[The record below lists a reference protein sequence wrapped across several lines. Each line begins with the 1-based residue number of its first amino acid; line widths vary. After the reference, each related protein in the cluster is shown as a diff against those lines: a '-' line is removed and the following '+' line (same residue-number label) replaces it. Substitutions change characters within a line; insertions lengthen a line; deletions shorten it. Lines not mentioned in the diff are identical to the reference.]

1 MLDIVRSIRFSNVF
15 LFQYKNFAGNQPEL
29 YRPNDNDDDD
39 VGAAN
44 ITAKEI
50 EQEAKEVSESLFRWT
65 SFSHRPRLLL
75 LQASRTL
82 QKGKPMIRRKS
93 ELPHDY
99 ATLNALEKHKR
110 PNDFLTTAS
119 ESNPNAQ

>member
-1 MLDIVRSIRFSNVF
+1 
-15 LFQYKNFAGNQPEL
+15 L
-29 YRPNDNDDDD
+29 YRPVDNDDDD
-39 VGAAN
+39 GSSAN

-50 EQEAKEVSESLFRWT
+50 EQEAKEVEERICVDVWNRFC
-65 SFSHRPRLLL
+65 FNF
-75 LQASRTL
+75 QASRTM

-110 PNDFLTTAS
+110 PNDFLTSAS
-119 ESNPNAQ
+119 EGNPNAQ

>member
-1 MLDIVRSIRFSNVF
+1 MLYHDHVIF
-15 LFQYKNFAGNQPEL
+15 LFLFLKYKNFASNQPEL

-39 VGAAN
+39 GGATN

-50 EQEAKEVSESLFRWT
+50 EQEAKE
-65 SFSHRPRLLL
+65 
-75 LQASRTL
+75 ASRTM

-99 ATLNALEKHKR
+99 STLNALDKHKR
-110 PNDFLTTAS
+110 PNDFLSSAT